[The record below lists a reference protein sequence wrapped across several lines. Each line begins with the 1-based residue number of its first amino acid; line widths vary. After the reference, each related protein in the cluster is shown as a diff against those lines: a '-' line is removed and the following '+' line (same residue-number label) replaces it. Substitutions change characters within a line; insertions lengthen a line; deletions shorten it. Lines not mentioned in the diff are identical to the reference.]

1 MSSFPNFQKETLTT
15 RSMSSFFDKAL
26 CIICQCPGG
35 ILNCV
40 EFKATVH
47 NMLDV
52 SSKLPGKTFF
62 RRLKSIW
69 IAENVVTNDVIYH
82 NLCWAKAKKKAVPK
96 QKPTENYIKT
106 LSNVEIL
113 NHIENS
119 LVDNSIEFLDMNK
132 LNEVY
137 KKIFAE
143 NGENPGKISSNYKKQ
158 LKELVEE
165 NLPKICSVPSNQK
178 NEPEKLTTKLTQAEA
193 VKLYEKELSDALDG
207 RLLSKLAKKIIGQ
220 FGQQIWLS
228 IWRWFFNIPHVPLLV
243 TFMKW
248 ILLGA
253 ATAFDINDNR
263 TLVVEN
269 LIKTTTQFVSQ
280 NIKISRQ
287 SQYHVETCSE
297 TLHSKIETALN
308 VGLGLYV
315 CHTHVVRNWSNFCQT
330 IMLE

>member
-1 MSSFPNFQKETLTT
+1 MADRLTNVTPEELFEKNIVYHRGCYSETANVEKLGRAKRRYSDSVEYGDSSVVKIKAGRASMSSFPNFQKETLTT
-15 RSMSSFFDKAL
+15 RSMSSFFGKAL

-35 ILNCV
+35 VLNCV
-40 EFKATVH
+40 EFKATGH

-62 RRLKSIW
+62 CRLKSIS

-165 NLPKICSVPSNQK
+165 NLPKICFVPSNQK

-207 RLLSKLAKKIIGQ
+207 RLLSKLAKKIIG
-220 FGQQIWLS
+220 
-228 IWRWFFNIPHVPLLV
+228 
-243 TFMKW
+243 
-248 ILLGA
+248 
-253 ATAFDINDNR
+253 
-263 TLVVEN
+263 
-269 LIKTTTQFVSQ
+269 
-280 NIKISRQ
+280 
-287 SQYHVETCSE
+287 
-297 TLHSKIETALN
+297 
-308 VGLGLYV
+308 
-315 CHTHVVRNWSNFCQT
+315 
-330 IMLE
+330 

>member
-1 MSSFPNFQKETLTT
+1 MADRLTNVTPEELFEKNIVYHRGCYSETANVEKLERAKRRYSDSVEYGDSSVVKIKAGRASMSSFPNFQKETLTT
-15 RSMSSFFDKAL
+15 RTMSSFFGKAL

-35 ILNCV
+35 VLNCV
-40 EFKATVH
+40 EFQATGH

-62 RRLKSIW
+62 CRLKSIS

-165 NLPKICSVPSNQK
+165 NLPKICFVPSNQK

-207 RLLSKLAKKIIGQ
+207 RLLSKLAKKIIG
-220 FGQQIWLS
+220 
-228 IWRWFFNIPHVPLLV
+228 
-243 TFMKW
+243 
-248 ILLGA
+248 
-253 ATAFDINDNR
+253 
-263 TLVVEN
+263 
-269 LIKTTTQFVSQ
+269 
-280 NIKISRQ
+280 
-287 SQYHVETCSE
+287 
-297 TLHSKIETALN
+297 
-308 VGLGLYV
+308 
-315 CHTHVVRNWSNFCQT
+315 
-330 IMLE
+330 

>member
-1 MSSFPNFQKETLTT
+1 MADRLTNVTPEELFEKNIVYHRGCYSEIANVEKLERAKRRYSDSVEYGDSSVVKIKAGRASMSLFPNFQKETLTT
-15 RSMSSFFDKAL
+15 RSMSSFFGKAL

-35 ILNCV
+35 VLNCV
-40 EFKATVH
+40 EFKATGH

-62 RRLKSIW
+62 CRLKSIS

-165 NLPKICSVPSNQK
+165 NLPKICFVPSNQK

-207 RLLSKLAKKIIGQ
+207 RLLSKLAKKIIG
-220 FGQQIWLS
+220 
-228 IWRWFFNIPHVPLLV
+228 
-243 TFMKW
+243 
-248 ILLGA
+248 
-253 ATAFDINDNR
+253 
-263 TLVVEN
+263 
-269 LIKTTTQFVSQ
+269 
-280 NIKISRQ
+280 
-287 SQYHVETCSE
+287 
-297 TLHSKIETALN
+297 
-308 VGLGLYV
+308 
-315 CHTHVVRNWSNFCQT
+315 
-330 IMLE
+330 

>member
-1 MSSFPNFQKETLTT
+1 MADRLTNVTPEELFEKNIVYHRGCYSETANVEKLERAKRHYSDSVEYGDSSVVKIKARRPSMSSFPNFQKETLTN

-35 ILNCV
+35 VLNCV
-40 EFKATVH
+40 AFKATGH

-62 RRLKSIW
+62 RRLKSIS
-69 IAENVVTNDVIYH
+69 IAENFVANNVIYH

-113 NHIENS
+113 NHTENS
-119 LVDNSIEFLDMNK
+119 LVDNSTEFLDMNK

-137 KKIFAE
+137 KKIFVE

-165 NLPKICSVPSNQK
+165 NLPKICFVPSNQK

-207 RLLSKLAKKIIGQ
+207 RLLSKLAKKIIG
-220 FGQQIWLS
+220 
-228 IWRWFFNIPHVPLLV
+228 
-243 TFMKW
+243 
-248 ILLGA
+248 
-253 ATAFDINDNR
+253 
-263 TLVVEN
+263 
-269 LIKTTTQFVSQ
+269 
-280 NIKISRQ
+280 
-287 SQYHVETCSE
+287 
-297 TLHSKIETALN
+297 
-308 VGLGLYV
+308 
-315 CHTHVVRNWSNFCQT
+315 
-330 IMLE
+330 

>member
-1 MSSFPNFQKETLTT
+1 MADRLTNVTPEELFEKNIVYHRGCYSETANVEKLERAKRRYSDSVEYGDSSVVKIKAGRASMSSFPNFQKETLTT
-15 RSMSSFFDKAL
+15 RTMSSFFGKAL

-35 ILNCV
+35 VLNCV
-40 EFKATVH
+40 EFKATGH

-62 RRLKSIW
+62 CRLKSIS

-119 LVDNSIEFLDMNK
+119 LIDNSIEFLDMNK

-165 NLPKICSVPSNQK
+165 NLPKICFVPSNQK

-207 RLLSKLAKKIIGQ
+207 RLLSKLAKKIIG
-220 FGQQIWLS
+220 
-228 IWRWFFNIPHVPLLV
+228 
-243 TFMKW
+243 
-248 ILLGA
+248 
-253 ATAFDINDNR
+253 
-263 TLVVEN
+263 
-269 LIKTTTQFVSQ
+269 
-280 NIKISRQ
+280 
-287 SQYHVETCSE
+287 
-297 TLHSKIETALN
+297 
-308 VGLGLYV
+308 
-315 CHTHVVRNWSNFCQT
+315 
-330 IMLE
+330 

>member
-1 MSSFPNFQKETLTT
+1 MADRLTNVTPEELFEKNIVYHRGCYSETANVEKLERAKRRYSDSVEYGDSSVVKIKAGRESMSSFPNFQKETLTT
-15 RSMSSFFDKAL
+15 RSMSSFFGKAL

-35 ILNCV
+35 VLNCV
-40 EFKATVH
+40 EFKATGH

-62 RRLKSIW
+62 CRLKSIS

-165 NLPKICSVPSNQK
+165 NLPKICFVPSNQK

-207 RLLSKLAKKIIGQ
+207 RLLSKLAKKIIG
-220 FGQQIWLS
+220 
-228 IWRWFFNIPHVPLLV
+228 
-243 TFMKW
+243 
-248 ILLGA
+248 
-253 ATAFDINDNR
+253 
-263 TLVVEN
+263 
-269 LIKTTTQFVSQ
+269 
-280 NIKISRQ
+280 
-287 SQYHVETCSE
+287 
-297 TLHSKIETALN
+297 
-308 VGLGLYV
+308 
-315 CHTHVVRNWSNFCQT
+315 
-330 IMLE
+330 

>member
-1 MSSFPNFQKETLTT
+1 MADRLTNVTPEELFEKNIVYHRGCYSETANVEKLERAKRRYSDSVEYGDSSVVKIKAGRASMSSFPNFQKETLTT
-15 RSMSSFFDKAL
+15 RSMSSFFGKAL

-35 ILNCV
+35 VLNCV
-40 EFKATVH
+40 EFKATGH

-62 RRLKSIW
+62 CRLKSIS

-165 NLPKICSVPSNQK
+165 NLPKICFVPSNQK

-220 FGQQIWLS
+220 FGQQI
-228 IWRWFFNIPHVPLLV
+228 
-243 TFMKW
+243 
-248 ILLGA
+248 
-253 ATAFDINDNR
+253 
-263 TLVVEN
+263 
-269 LIKTTTQFVSQ
+269 
-280 NIKISRQ
+280 
-287 SQYHVETCSE
+287 
-297 TLHSKIETALN
+297 
-308 VGLGLYV
+308 
-315 CHTHVVRNWSNFCQT
+315 
-330 IMLE
+330 

>member
-1 MSSFPNFQKETLTT
+1 MADRLTNVTPEELFEKNIVYHRGCYSETANVEKLERAKRRYSDSVEYGDSSVVKIKAGRASMSSFPNFQKETLTT
-15 RSMSSFFDKAL
+15 RSMSSFFGKAL

-35 ILNCV
+35 VLNCV
-40 EFKATVH
+40 EFKATGH

-62 RRLKSIW
+62 CRLKSIS

-165 NLPKICSVPSNQK
+165 NLPKICFVPSNQK

-207 RLLSKLAKKIIGQ
+207 RLLSKLAKKIIG
-220 FGQQIWLS
+220 
-228 IWRWFFNIPHVPLLV
+228 
-243 TFMKW
+243 
-248 ILLGA
+248 
-253 ATAFDINDNR
+253 
-263 TLVVEN
+263 
-269 LIKTTTQFVSQ
+269 
-280 NIKISRQ
+280 
-287 SQYHVETCSE
+287 
-297 TLHSKIETALN
+297 
-308 VGLGLYV
+308 
-315 CHTHVVRNWSNFCQT
+315 
-330 IMLE
+330 

>member
-1 MSSFPNFQKETLTT
+1 MADRLTNVTPEELFEKNIVYHRGCYSETANVEKLERAKRRYSDSVEYGDSSVVKIKAGRASMSSFPNFQKETLTT

-62 RRLKSIW
+62 RRLKSIS

-220 FGQQIWLS
+220 FGQQI
-228 IWRWFFNIPHVPLLV
+228 
-243 TFMKW
+243 
-248 ILLGA
+248 
-253 ATAFDINDNR
+253 
-263 TLVVEN
+263 
-269 LIKTTTQFVSQ
+269 
-280 NIKISRQ
+280 
-287 SQYHVETCSE
+287 
-297 TLHSKIETALN
+297 
-308 VGLGLYV
+308 
-315 CHTHVVRNWSNFCQT
+315 
-330 IMLE
+330 

>member
-1 MSSFPNFQKETLTT
+1 MADRLTNVTPEELFEKNIVYHRGCYSETANVEKLERAKRRYSDSVEYGDSSVVKIKAGRASMSSFPNFQKETLTT
-15 RSMSSFFDKAL
+15 RSMSSFFGKAL

-35 ILNCV
+35 VLNCV
-40 EFKATVH
+40 EFKATGH

-62 RRLKSIW
+62 CRLKSIS

-207 RLLSKLAKKIIGQ
+207 RLLSKLAKKIIG
-220 FGQQIWLS
+220 
-228 IWRWFFNIPHVPLLV
+228 
-243 TFMKW
+243 
-248 ILLGA
+248 
-253 ATAFDINDNR
+253 
-263 TLVVEN
+263 
-269 LIKTTTQFVSQ
+269 
-280 NIKISRQ
+280 
-287 SQYHVETCSE
+287 
-297 TLHSKIETALN
+297 
-308 VGLGLYV
+308 
-315 CHTHVVRNWSNFCQT
+315 
-330 IMLE
+330 

>member
-1 MSSFPNFQKETLTT
+1 MADRLTNVTPEELFEKNIVYHRGCYSETANVEKLERAKRRYSDSVEYGDSSVVKIKAGRASMSSFPNFQKETLTT
-15 RSMSSFFDKAL
+15 RSMSSFFGKAL

-35 ILNCV
+35 VLNCV
-40 EFKATVH
+40 EFKATGH

-52 SSKLPGKTFF
+52 STKLPGKTFF
-62 RRLKSIW
+62 CRLKSIS

-165 NLPKICSVPSNQK
+165 NLPKICFVPSNQK

-207 RLLSKLAKKIIGQ
+207 RLLSKLAKKIIG
-220 FGQQIWLS
+220 
-228 IWRWFFNIPHVPLLV
+228 
-243 TFMKW
+243 
-248 ILLGA
+248 
-253 ATAFDINDNR
+253 
-263 TLVVEN
+263 
-269 LIKTTTQFVSQ
+269 
-280 NIKISRQ
+280 
-287 SQYHVETCSE
+287 
-297 TLHSKIETALN
+297 
-308 VGLGLYV
+308 
-315 CHTHVVRNWSNFCQT
+315 
-330 IMLE
+330 

>member
-1 MSSFPNFQKETLTT
+1 MADRLTNVTPEELFEKNIVYHRGCYSETANVEKLERAKRRYSDSVEYGDSSVVKIKAGRASMSSFPNFQKETLTT
-15 RSMSSFFDKAL
+15 RTMSSFFGKAL

-35 ILNCV
+35 VLNCV
-40 EFKATVH
+40 EFKATGH

-52 SSKLPGKTFF
+52 STKLPGKTFF
-62 RRLKSIW
+62 CRLKSIS

-119 LVDNSIEFLDMNK
+119 LIDNSIEFLDMNK

-165 NLPKICSVPSNQK
+165 NLPKICFVPSNQK

-207 RLLSKLAKKIIGQ
+207 RLLSKLAKKIIG
-220 FGQQIWLS
+220 
-228 IWRWFFNIPHVPLLV
+228 
-243 TFMKW
+243 
-248 ILLGA
+248 
-253 ATAFDINDNR
+253 
-263 TLVVEN
+263 
-269 LIKTTTQFVSQ
+269 
-280 NIKISRQ
+280 
-287 SQYHVETCSE
+287 
-297 TLHSKIETALN
+297 
-308 VGLGLYV
+308 
-315 CHTHVVRNWSNFCQT
+315 
-330 IMLE
+330 